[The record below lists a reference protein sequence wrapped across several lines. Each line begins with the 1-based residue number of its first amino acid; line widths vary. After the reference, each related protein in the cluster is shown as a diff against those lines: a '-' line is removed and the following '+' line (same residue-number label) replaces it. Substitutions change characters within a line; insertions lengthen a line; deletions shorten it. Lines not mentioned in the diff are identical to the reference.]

1 MGWCYMAKTFQ
12 LEIIA
17 CERIFFRGECES
29 LIFPG
34 MDGEH
39 GILADHESMVT
50 CVSPGELK
58 FKTSEGWQAAAVSKG
73 FIETTGDK
81 VVLLADTV
89 ERPEEI
95 DEKRAS
101 AAMMRAQE
109 RLRQHQSIK
118 EYYETKAALNRAMNR
133 LRISTKHHIN

>member
-1 MGWCYMAKTFQ
+1 MAKTFH

-17 CERIFFRGECES
+17 CERVFFMGECES
-29 LIFPG
+29 IVFPG

-50 CVSPGELK
+50 CVSPGELR
-58 FKTSEGWQAAAVSKG
+58 FKTKDGWQFAAVSKG
-73 FIETTGDK
+73 FIETTGDN

-95 DEKRAS
+95 DENRAS

-109 RLRQHQSIK
+109 RLRQQQSIK
-118 EYYETKAALNRAMNR
+118 EYYSTKAALNRAMNR